1 MRLLIYFM
9 CLIFTFVSIGGNI
22 YIHKCEEAT
31 LLSIYEKVGINS
43 CPFCAQHHQ
52 EEHANDSHCAG
63 ECKDDVLP
71 IDQLSHTE
79 LSTQQAFFA
88 HIYPAI
94 IPLLWITAFPTPA
107 EHTTYIS
114 SHEYLYAYS
123 DSSPPIYL
131 LNRIFRI

>member
-1 MRLLIYFM
+1 M

-43 CPFCAQHHQ
+43 CPFCANHHQ
-52 EEHANDSHCAG
+52 EEHTNTDNHCAG

-79 LSTQQAFFA
+79 LSTQQAFFS

-94 IPLLWITAFPTPA
+94 IPLLWITSFSTPA
-107 EHTTYIS
+107 EDTICIS
-114 SHEYLYAYS
+114 SHDFLYAYS